1 LSEEK
6 PNEIPIEAQP
16 QGYFDGLDTDK
27 YVIGFYFA
35 GLNPALPIIDVAE
48 MAALEQSTGTWT
60 PVPGE
65 TIELKTKRQAKVL
78 GIWETPEYVYSV
90 PKEVDHRNFIIAVG
104 FPWENFGTEIPMLLS
119 TVVGNLSMGG
129 RIKLMDLWFPKQW
142 LKAFKGPKHG
152 LQGIRDIMD
161 IPKRPLLNNMIKPK
175 TGYTPEVGAELF
187 YGAAVGGTD
196 CIKDDEII
204 ANPHYNKIED
214 RVPLYMEK
222 AEKANQEKNEKTLY
236 CCNIT
241 SPVDKLLENADK
253 VKQAGG
259 NALLI
264 NYLAVGYDALRMVAE
279 EPNTLPIMGHMDI
292 AGAWSYSPIT
302 GVSPSLIMSKL
313 PRIAGSDITLVPA
326 PYGKAPLLDDKFLMM
341 AKRLQFP
348 LQNIKPSMPMPS
360 GGITA
365 GHVEKTIRML
375 GLDIMIEWN

>member
-1 LSEEK
+1 MSTTLIHTFISKAKILRNTMSSSDTKNKKGGQAKNMGEEK
-6 PNEIPIEAQP
+6 PTEIPIEAQP
-16 QGYFDGLDTDK
+16 EGFFDGLDTDK

-90 PKEVDHRNFIIAVG
+90 PKEVDHRNMIIAVG

-119 TVVGNLSMGG
+119 TVVGNISMGG
-129 RIKLMDLWFPKQW
+129 RIKLMDLWFPKSW
-142 LKAFKGPKHG
+142 LKGFKGPKHG
-152 LQGIRDIMD
+152 LNGIRKIMK

-175 TGYTPEVGAELF
+175 TGYTPEVGKELF

-204 ANPHYNKIED
+204 ANPAYNRIED
-214 RVPLYMEK
+214 RVPLYMEM
-222 AEKANQEKNEKTLY
+222 AEKANKEKGEETLY

-241 SPVDKLLENADK
+241 SPVDKIMEYADK

-279 EPNTLPIMGHMDI
+279 DPNTLPIMGHMDI

-302 GVSPSLIMSKL
+302 LCSQSE
-313 PRIAGSDITLVPA
+313 AQ
-326 PYGKAPLLDDKFLMM
+326 Y
-341 AKRLQFP
+341 
-348 LQNIKPSMPMPS
+348 
-360 GGITA
+360 
-365 GHVEKTIRML
+365 
-375 GLDIMIEWN
+375 